1 MSTVAARATPT
12 SGAAFTGR
20 AGTVDHL
27 LVGVV
32 EELLACASLTIAF
45 GDGVV
50 HLALQPRGA
59 LDLLLRLLPATLMR
73 PSALLVL
80 LHRGR
85 GFPLMRA
92 TVVTSQ
98 SRQQKPA
105 RFQGSQPMIG
115 FWQSRATQRSGTPII
130 LRSTCPMKRL

>member
-1 MSTVAARATPT
+1 MPTVAARATPT
-12 SGAAFTGR
+12 GGTAFTGR

-45 GDGVV
+45 EPGLVGV
-50 HLALQPRGA
+50 ALQAPGA
-59 LDLLLRLLPATLMR
+59 LNLLRRLLPRPLLR

-80 LHRGR
+80 LHR

-115 FWQSRATQRSGTPII
+115 F
-130 LRSTCPMKRL
+130 

>member
-1 MSTVAARATPT
+1 MPTVAARATPT
-12 SGAAFTGR
+12 GGTAFTGR

-32 EELLACASLTIAF
+32 EELLARVPFAIAL
-45 GDGVV
+45 DNRVV
-50 HLALQPRGA
+50 CLALQARST
-59 LDLLLRLLPATLMR
+59 LDLLCGLRPATLVW
-73 PSALLVL
+73 PGALLML
-80 LHRGR
+80 LHR